1 MKEPKT
7 ISQYIKIMRMLD
19 KTSVSDKMGFDK
31 LSKET
36 QSLLAELSASIS
48 NIINEIPYE
57 KTN

>member
-19 KTSVSDKMGFDK
+19 KTSVSDKKGFDK
-31 LSKET
+31 LSKEN